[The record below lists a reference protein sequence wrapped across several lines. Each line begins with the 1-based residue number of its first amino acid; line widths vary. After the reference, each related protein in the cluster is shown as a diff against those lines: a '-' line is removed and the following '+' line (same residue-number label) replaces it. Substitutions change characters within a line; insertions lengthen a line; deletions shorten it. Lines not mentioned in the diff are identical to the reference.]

1 MLSPDC
7 QVIKRT
13 RTNAAAQF
21 SGGIVNSLVLLSSG
35 VTMASEEKPD
45 FVEVDHA
52 VSVRPKYPIC
62 DTNLSG
68 LLIAR

>member
-1 MLSPDC
+1 
-7 QVIKRT
+7 
-13 RTNAAAQF
+13 
-21 SGGIVNSLVLLSSG
+21 
-35 VTMASEEKPD
+35 MASEEKPD